1 MQKARPSYAGGIAAE
16 LLTLRADNARLK
28 PLERIVKHLRS
39 VVQDQSRENLELRRE
54 LYRQADRKRQPS
66 GPRAR
71 GSSHCSAGIVS
82 SDTSAG
88 RPSDPA

>member
-1 MQKARPSYAGGIAAE
+1 MKKSRPSYAGGVAAE

-54 LYRQADRKRQPS
+54 LYRQGNRKKQSS
-66 GPRAR
+66 GARSR
-71 GSSHCSAGIVS
+71 GSGHCVS
-82 SDTSAG
+82 RAVTSDTSAG
-88 RPSDPA
+88 RQSDPA